1 MALSWNI
8 FSKKKPPRGDSIKK
22 KKPDQ
27 MVFEE
32 VPDTNEE
39 MVFEEVEASPA
50 EKAVTKIL
58 GLEGKIGNE
67 KKDGASKE
75 RIAVLEVQ
83 LAQAKYEQAR
93 LNEQAG
99 RGQEGAA
106 DQLLEAWQGAQ
117 DSLEDFRGLG
127 IKEALEEARSRADYL
142 SADDAAQMRR
152 HQ

>member
-1 MALSWNI
+1 MSWSI
-8 FSKKKPPRGDSIKK
+8 FGKKKPPRGDGIKK

-58 GLEGKIGNE
+58 GLEGKINNE
-67 KKDGASKE
+67 QKDGASKE
-75 RIAVLEVQ
+75 RVAVLEVQ

-106 DQLLEAWQGAQ
+106 DELLEAWQGAQ

-127 IKEALEEARSRADYL
+127 IKEALKEAQSRADYL